1 MSPSVLS
8 ARATPSGPTLSVFRV
23 EWSALLLLAA
33 IDAIWSAVAGFSFT
47 AGLATTGFPLAAL
60 ACAFSVRI
68 WGKHHW
74 AALTGEYIALSGAA
88 ILAFGVLSYLCC
100 AVGRPLADATLLHFD
115 RALGFDWLYWFDLL
129 RAHRVVL
136 AALRIA
142 YNSMPYQ
149 AIYFAV
155 LFGLLG
161 DRARL
166 REMFWIV
173 FVAGLFT
180 STGSVFVPALGA
192 FKAFGLDRYG
202 DYLPAMEQL
211 RSGTDLHF
219 AFAAMTGVVS
229 FPSFHTTMALVYVYG
244 FRGTGMIG
252 RVMAGL
258 NIAMLFAIPFLG
270 GHYLADMLAG
280 AVVALLSVIIA
291 RRITALNA
299 PVWWPMQRARSA
311 PSGI

>member
-8 ARATPSGPTLSVFRV
+8 ARAIPSGLTLSVFPL
-23 EWSALLLLAA
+23 EWLALSVLAVA
-33 IDAIWSAVAGFSFT
+33 DAIWSAAAGFSFT

-60 ACAFSVRI
+60 ACAFSVRV
-68 WGKHHW
+68 WGKHPW
-74 AALTGEYIALSGAA
+74 AAQTGEYIALSGSA
-88 ILAFGVLSYLCC
+88 ILAFGAMSYLCC
-100 AVGRPLADATLLHFD
+100 AVGRPLADAALLHFD

-129 RAHRVVL
+129 RAHRMVL
-136 AALRIA
+136 AGLRIA
-142 YNSMPYQ
+142 YDSMPYQ

-180 STGSVFVPALGA
+180 SAGSVFVPALGA

-202 DYLPAMEQL
+202 DYLPVMEQL

-244 FRGTGMIG
+244 FRGTGTVG

-258 NIAMLFAIPFLG
+258 NIAMLFAIPFFG

-280 AVVALLSVIIA
+280 AVVALLSVIMA
-291 RRITALNA
+291 RRITTLSG
-299 PVWWPMQRARSA
+299 PVWWPIQRDHSA